1 MKSVS
6 NRTSAKILGLNIAHP
21 WGISTKENPTS
32 QISVRLKQAYINKSA
47 GIVSYSEE
55 EISNKWM

>member
-6 NRTSAKILGLNIAHP
+6 NQTAIKIRDLNIVHP

-32 QISVRLKQAYINKSA
+32 QISVRLKQAYIKNCRVFY
-47 GIVSYSEE
+47 G
-55 EISNKWM
+55 

>member
-21 WGISTKENPTS
+21 LGISTKENPTA
-32 QISVRLKQAYINKSA
+32 QISVRLKQAYI
-47 GIVSYSEE
+47 
-55 EISNKWM
+55 